1 MSNNRFGDERGIQ
14 SILMH
19 YSSKYDP
26 VVEIMWFHDYGIN
39 VDSLKDL
46 ESKAIEVEIEK
57 LPKWKKKVLGLI

>member
-26 VVEIMWFHDYGIN
+26 AVEIMWFHDYGIN
-39 VDSLKDL
+39 VDSLKAL